1 MKGARRTTP
10 KATRKAATKA
20 AARQANSSLRWRF
33 MLVFWAGCACVLVGR
48 AVQLQVV
55 QHDFLADQGDMNGL
69 ATPRLMASTACRRA
83 VSCFAWVSLVAGFH
97 REAILHRTSNGQGW
111 VDSGSG
117 KCQVLGQLKGVSL
130 ALSPTARRRSIRSLE

>member
-10 KATRKAATKA
+10 KATRKTASK

-55 QHDFLADQGDMNGL
+55 Q
-69 ATPRLMASTACRRA
+69 
-83 VSCFAWVSLVAGFH
+83 
-97 REAILHRTSNGQGW
+97 
-111 VDSGSG
+111 
-117 KCQVLGQLKGVSL
+117 
-130 ALSPTARRRSIRSLE
+130 

>member
-10 KATRKAATKA
+10 KATRKTATKA

-55 QHDFLADQGDMNGL
+55 QHDFLANQGDIRNL
-69 ATPRLMASTACRRA
+69 RVEPVAAP
-83 VSCFAWVSLVAGFH
+83 VSYTHMTL
-97 REAILHRTSNGQGW
+97 
-111 VDSGSG
+111 
-117 KCQVLGQLKGVSL
+117 
-130 ALSPTARRRSIRSLE
+130 PTKA